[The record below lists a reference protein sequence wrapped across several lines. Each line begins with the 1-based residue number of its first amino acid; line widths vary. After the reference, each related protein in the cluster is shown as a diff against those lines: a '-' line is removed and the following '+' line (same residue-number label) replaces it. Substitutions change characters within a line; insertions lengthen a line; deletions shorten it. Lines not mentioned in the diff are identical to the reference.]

1 MKLRSVR
8 VHVALTFIGV
18 IMSNTAFAEK
28 SAPKFG
34 YVPTTFPRDIALVNQ
49 FAEHI
54 VLGQILEPLVD
65 ADRNGNLTTGIAE
78 SWTVS
83 QDGKSILFKIGENH
97 QFSNGKPVQ
106 AKDVKFSLDRHLHEK
121 TQSSNFVRAIK
132 EVKVKSPLEVEIVLL
147 EPNVSILKALT
158 RDHLGIVPEGWKF
171 DPGAE
176 EPIIGSGAYR
186 LKRKETKWFLVKNDR
201 YSKKSNISIPEWELV
216 FYKNEAFDLPEGIL
230 PDYVPVATN
239 LVVEELKALAT
250 KQKVPLATEEQFG
263 FAQTSLWW
271 YPHGAHYRNADVK
284 SRAMTFLT
292 ELVERKTEEKKLQRA
307 TGIVPVGVAGFLPEP
322 LKFDS
327 KNMAEHSGPKTKISL
342 AGLGNAFAFL
352 FEGDFAKQLAAKH
365 GLEIEFFTFTPSEL
379 GSIKNRKPDVLMASW
394 AGGFNDPEGF
404 LPLLN
409 QVLGVDF
416 VEYLEDLKPIYQAAR
431 VEQDWTKRSEL
442 FREFNKKIVLQ
453 KRMVPGWKLNTFSV
467 AKSGLGEEKV
477 GFRYTPRLSNVKRM
491 N

>member
-1 MKLRSVR
+1 
-8 VHVALTFIGV
+8 
-18 IMSNTAFAEK
+18 MSNTSLAEK
-28 SAPKFG
+28 LAPKFG
-34 YVPTTFPRDIALVNQ
+34 YVPTTFPRDVSQVNQ
-49 FAEHI
+49 FAEHV

-65 ADRNGNLTTGIAE
+65 ADRTGKLTTGIAE
-78 SWTVS
+78 SWVVS
-83 QDGKSILFKIGENH
+83 QDGKSIVFKIGAN
-97 QFSNGKPVQ
+97 QYFSNGKPVQ

-132 EVKVKSPLEVEIVLL
+132 EVKIKSNLEVEIVLS

-158 RDHLGIVPEGWKF
+158 RDHLGILPEGWKY
-171 DPGAE
+171 DSASD
-176 EPIIGSGAYR
+176 EPIIGSGPYR
-186 LKRKETKWFLVKNDR
+186 LKRKGSKWLLVKNER
-201 YSKKSNISIPEWELV
+201 FTKTSVSVPEWELV
-216 FYKNEAFDLPEGIL
+216 FYKNEAFDLPDGVL

-239 LVVEELKALAT
+239 LVVDELKALAA
-250 KQKVPLATEEQFG
+250 KQKVSLTTEEQFG

-271 YPHGAHYRNADVK
+271 YPHGAHYRSEDIK
-284 SRAMTFLT
+284 SKAMNFLN
-292 ELVERKTEEKKLQRA
+292 ELVEKKTEEKKLQRA

-322 LKFDS
+322 MKFDWKS
-327 KNMAEHSGPKTKISL
+327 QPQSHNPKTKLSF

-352 FEGDFAKQLAAKH
+352 FEGETAKQLAAKY
-365 GLEIEFFTFTPSEL
+365 GIEIEFFTFTPSEL
-379 GSIKNRKPDVLMASW
+379 TTIKNRKPDVLMASW

-416 VEYLEDLKPIYQAAR
+416 IEYLEDLRPIYQSAR

-467 AKSGLGEEKV
+467 ARSGLAEEKV
-477 GFRYTPRLSNVKRM
+477 GFRYTPRLSNVKRT